1 MSIRS
6 AAKAIIIKDNQILLN
21 RCRHKDG
28 SIYYD
33 LPGGGQHPYE
43 SLEDAVRREV
53 MEETGFEVSVRRFA
67 ALAEEIYT
75 DEGLRSQYPDYT
87 HRIMHI
93 FLAEI
98 MGDRCVAPS
107 EKDFGMEESE
117 WILVDQIETLPE
129 ICPKGLQQ
137 ALPQILTSEAPVYL
151 GTEFLA
157 WEQD

>member
-6 AAKAIIIKDNQILLN
+6 GAKAIIIKDGRVLLN
-21 RCRHKDG
+21 RCRHEDG
-28 SIYYD
+28 TIYYD

-53 MEETGFEVSVRRFA
+53 MEETGFEVSVLRFA

-75 DEGLRSQYPDYT
+75 DEGLRTQYPDYT

-98 MGDRCVAPS
+98 VGDRCAAPS
-107 EKDFGMEESE
+107 EKDFCMEASE
-117 WILVDQIETLPE
+117 WVSVDQIHLLPE
-129 ICPKGLQQ
+129 VCPRGLQQ
-137 ALPQILTSEAPVYL
+137 ALPQILEQEAPVYL
-151 GTEFLA
+151 GTHYLDWKQA
-157 WEQD
+157 

>member
-6 AAKAIIIKDNQILLN
+6 GAKAIIIKDGHVLLN
-21 RCRHKDG
+21 RCRHEDG
-28 SIYYD
+28 AIYYD
-33 LPGGGQHPYE
+33 LPGGGQHQYE

-53 MEETGFEVSVRRFA
+53 MEETGFDVSVRRFA

-75 DEGLRSQYPDYT
+75 DEGLRAQYPDYT

-98 MGDRCVAPS
+98 MGDRCAAPS

-117 WILVDQIETLPE
+117 WIPVDQIGMLPE
-129 ICPKGLQQ
+129 VCPKGLQQ
-137 ALPQILTSEAPVYL
+137 ALPQILKQEAPVYL
-151 GTEFLA
+151 GTHYLDWKQA
-157 WEQD
+157 

>member
-67 ALAEEIYT
+67 A
-75 DEGLRSQYPDYT
+75 
-87 HRIMHI
+87 
-93 FLAEI
+93 
-98 MGDRCVAPS
+98 
-107 EKDFGMEESE
+107 
-117 WILVDQIETLPE
+117 
-129 ICPKGLQQ
+129 
-137 ALPQILTSEAPVYL
+137 
-151 GTEFLA
+151 
-157 WEQD
+157 